1 MIIIEFIVLCI
12 ALISLGLYIN
22 MKIGSIVSFM
32 VFKVDEPKSETYY
45 SLYTLII
52 GCIFLSIYLTFF

>member
-1 MIIIEFIVLCI
+1 MIIIKFLILCI

-22 MKIGSIVSFM
+22 MKIGSIVSFI
-32 VFKVDEPKSETYY
+32 VYKIDEPKRDTLY

-52 GCIFLSIYLTFF
+52 GCIFFSIYLTFF